1 MKILVTG
8 ATGFVGK
15 TLCAGLAEQ
24 GHELAKVSSRNC
36 DLTVAES
43 LNMFNDCRYDQ
54 IYHLAA
60 WTRAGDF
67 CLKHPGEQW
76 IVNQKINTNVL
87 AWWQARQSQAKLIC
101 LGTSLAY
108 SADFELVETNYLE
121 GSPGQNHYAYAM
133 TKRMLQVGLLA
144 LHQQFGPKYLCL
156 VPSTVYGPGYHTDGR
171 PMHFIFDLI
180 RKILRAQSRGEPV
193 VLWGDG
199 YQTRDLIYVDDLV
212 RITVELAARLDD
224 DLINVSSGESFSIRQ
239 FARSIC
245 ALTGY
250 DFNAIQFDAA
260 HPAGNPSRCLSI
272 SKLKGILPDLRFTSL
287 ETGLDRTIEWFRL
300 EGQPLL

>member
-15 TLCAGLAEQ
+15 TLCARLVEQ

-36 DLTVAES
+36 DLTITES
-43 LNMFNDCRYDQ
+43 LNAFNDRRYDQ
-54 IYHLAA
+54 VYHLAA

-67 CLKHPGEQW
+67 CRQHPGEQW

-87 AWWQARQSQAKLIC
+87 AWWQARQPQAKLIC
-101 LGTSLAY
+101 FGTSLAY
-108 SADFELVETNYLE
+108 SADHDLVEAHYLAGALGE
-121 GSPGQNHYAYAM
+121 NHHAYAM
-133 TKRMLQVGLLA
+133 TKRMLYVGLRA
-144 LHQQFGPKYLCL
+144 LHQQFGLKYLCL

-171 PMHFIFDLI
+171 PMHFIFDLF

-199 YQTRDLIYVDDLV
+199 HQTRDLICVDDLV
-212 RITVELAARLDD
+212 RITVELAARREN
-224 DLINVSSGESFSIRQ
+224 DLINISSGESFTIRQ

-260 HPAGNPSRCLSI
+260 RPAGNPSRCLAI
-272 SKLKGILPDLRFTSL
+272 GKLNEIMPDLRFTSL
-287 ETGLDRTIEWFRL
+287 ETGLGRTIEWFRA
-300 EGQPLL
+300 EGKQLL